1 MRPPVESL
9 NVAVAAGV
17 DPLRSLSPA
26 PPGPAAMT
34 HPDLFDDPAGAP
46 DRSRSPLA
54 ERMRPRTFDEYVGQQ
69 DLLAPGKPLREA
81 IERDL
86 LQSVIL
92 WGPPGTGK
100 TSLARLIADTT
111 KAYFIAFSAVLSG
124 IREIRDV
131 MAEAERARRASGPPH
146 DPVRRRDPPLQ
157 QGPAGRLPAEGRVGR
172 HRPHRRDDREPV
184 VRGQR
189 APALAVPGVRPAAS
203 LRGRHGGHPAPG
215 ADRRGA
221 RVRRRCPSRS
231 PTRRSGAS
239 RGSRTGTGAS
249 P

>member
-1 MRPPVESL
+1 
-9 NVAVAAGV
+9 
-17 DPLRSLSPA
+17 
-26 PPGPAAMT
+26 MT

-46 DRSRSPLA
+46 DRNRSPLA

-131 MAEAERARRASGPPH
+131 MAEAERARRASG
-146 DPVRRRDPPLQ
+146 RRTILFVDEIHRFNKAQ
-157 QGPAGRLPAEGRVGR
+157 QDAFLPEGRIGR
-172 HRPHRRDDREPV
+172 HRPHRRDDGESV

-189 APALAVPGVRPAAS
+189 APALAIPGVRPAAP
-203 LRGRHGGHPAPG
+203 LRGRHGGDPAPG
-215 ADRRGA
+215 AGRRGA
-221 RVRRRCPSRS
+221 RARRAGHQRRRRGRPEHRAVRERRRARRPEPARVRRGVGSGRRRRRRGS
-231 PTRRSGAS
+231 TRRS
-239 RGSRTGTGAS
+239 
-249 P
+249 